1 MTLLF
6 NWLCEH
12 ERSKVV
18 KSEKKI
24 IEDRIAKLKQSVDN
38 LCVDLHKSILTKD
51 NSNVELPK
59 AKKHIIIDNWEGL
72 WKFIHQAHVLALGVG
87 IDLFNVDK
95 DIKNDELVRESQMFE
110 EEEEEESEVDSN
122 GLPLRTFV

>member
-1 MTLLF
+1 M
-6 NWLCEH
+6 
-12 ERSKVV
+12 
-18 KSEKKI
+18 
-24 IEDRIAKLKQSVDN
+24 
-38 LCVDLHKSILTKD
+38 
-51 NSNVELPK
+51 
-59 AKKHIIIDNWEGL
+59 
-72 WKFIHQAHVLALGVG
+72 LALGVG